1 MKSFYLRLTKYVDLF
16 LKITLLKRKQI
27 MQKLWI
33 VAAVLLI
40 VQACGSD
47 SNQFTIEGDMS
58 NASGEKMYLM
68 EITPDGTNKVDSVQL
83 DQDGRFTFEGYTNVA
98 KFFLVQT
105 GPRNSVTLVVEPGDQ
120 INLEADVNKLSEQY
134 QVEGSE
140 GSRQIMML
148 RNRLDNT
155 IASLDSLGRIYRE
168 NQGKEDMTALRDR
181 LNKESREIIQE
192 QKAYTKDFIDRNI
205 SSLSSLMALYQQVGP
220 RSYVLNPQED
230 FQYFEKVDSALMANY
245 PNSEPVKSLHSQV
258 EEMRK
263 RMESD
268 QASKQRLSIGNKA
281 PEIALP
287 NPQGDT
293 VALSELRGDYVLLDF
308 WASWCKPCRV
318 ENPNLVKAYK
328 RYSDQNFEIY
338 QVSLDKNRKDW
349 VNAIEKDNLDWHHV
363 SDLKFW
369 NSSAAQTY
377 NIRSIPANYLLNRK
391 GEIIDKNLRGDA
403 LQAKL
408 NEIFSDK

>member
-1 MKSFYLRLTKYVDLF
+1 
-16 LKITLLKRKQI
+16 
-27 MQKLWI
+27 MQNLWI

-40 VQACGSD
+40 AQACGGD
-47 SNQFTIEGDMS
+47 SNQFTIEGNMR
-58 NASGEKMYLM
+58 NTSGEEMYLV
-68 EITPDGTNKVDSVQL
+68 ELTPDGTNKVDSVQL
-83 DQDGRFTFEGYTNVA
+83 DQDGHFVFEGYTNVA
-98 KFFLVQT
+98 KFFLVQSDS
-105 GPRNSVTLVVEPGDQ
+105 RNSVTLVVEPGDQ
-120 INLEADVNKLSEQY
+120 ITLEADVNKLSEEY

-140 GSRQIMML
+140 GSREIMML
-148 RNRLDNT
+148 RNRLENT
-155 IASLDSLGRIYRE
+155 IASLDSLGKIYRE
-168 NQGKEDMTALRDR
+168 NQGQEDMTALRDR
-181 LNKESREIIQE
+181 LNKESRRIIE
-192 QKAYTKDFIDRNI
+192 QQKTYTKDFIDRNL

-230 FQYFEKVDSALMANY
+230 FNYFEKVDSALMANY

-258 EEMRK
+258 EEIRK
-263 RMESD
+263 RMEAD
-268 QASKQRLSIGNKA
+268 KTSKEKLAVGNKA

-293 VALSELRGDYVLLDF
+293 VALSGLRGNYVLLDF

-318 ENPNLVKAYK
+318 ENPNLVKAYN

-349 VNAIEKDNLDWHHV
+349 VSAIDKDDLDWYHV

-377 NIRSIPANYLLNRK
+377 NIRSIPANYLLNKK

>member
-1 MKSFYLRLTKYVDLF
+1 MKK
-16 LKITLLKRKQI
+16 LLI
-27 MQKLWI
+27 L
-33 VAAVLLI
+33 AAVLLI

-47 SNQFTIEGDMS
+47 SNEFTIEGNMS
-58 NASGEKMYLM
+58 NANGEEMYLV
-68 EITPDGTNKVDSVQL
+68 ELTPEGTNRVDSVQL
-83 DQDGRFTFEGYTNVA
+83 DEQGRFTFEGYTNVA

-105 GPRNSVTLVVEPGDQ
+105 GPRNSVTLVAEPGDH
-120 INLEADVNKLSEQY
+120 IKLTADVNELGEDY
-134 QVEGSE
+134 QVKGSE
-140 GSRQIMML
+140 GSREIMQL
-148 RNRLDNT
+148 RNRLEST

-168 NQGKEDMTALRDR
+168 NQGKEGMTGLRNR
-181 LNKESREIIQE
+181 LNQESQKIIQE
-192 QKAYTKDFIDRNI
+192 QKAYTRDFIDRNT

-230 FQYFEKVDSALMANY
+230 FKYFEKVDSALMANY

-258 EEMRK
+258 EEIRNK
-263 RMESD
+263 MEND
-268 QASKQRLSIGNKA
+268 EASKERLAIGNTA

-293 VALSELRGDYVLLDF
+293 VALSDLRGNYVLLDF

-318 ENPNLVKAYK
+318 ENPNLVKAYN
-328 RYSDQNFEIY
+328 RYGDQKFEIY

-349 VNAIEKDNLDWHHV
+349 VSAIEKDNLDWYHV

-377 NIRSIPANYLLNRK
+377 NIRSIPANYLLNAK

-408 NEIFSDK
+408 NEIFSGE

>member
-1 MKSFYLRLTKYVDLF
+1 
-16 LKITLLKRKQI
+16 
-27 MQKLWI
+27 MQNLWI

-40 VQACGSD
+40 AQACGGD
-47 SNQFTIEGDMS
+47 SNQFTIEGNMR
-58 NASGEKMYLM
+58 NASGEEMYLV

-83 DQDGRFTFEGYTNVA
+83 DQDGRFIFEGYTNVA
-98 KFFLVQT
+98 KFFLVQSD
-105 GPRNSVTLVVEPGDQ
+105 PRNSVTLVVEPGDQ
-120 INLEADVNKLSEQY
+120 ITLEADVNKLSEEY

-140 GSRQIMML
+140 GSREIMML
-148 RNRLDNT
+148 RNRLENT
-155 IASLDSLGRIYRE
+155 ISSLDSLGKIYRE
-168 NQGKEDMTALRDR
+168 NQGQEDMTALRDR
-181 LNKESREIIQE
+181 LNKESRRIIEQ
-192 QKAYTKDFIDRNI
+192 QKAYTKDFIDRNL

-230 FQYFEKVDSALMANY
+230 FNYFEKVDSALMANY

-258 EEMRK
+258 EEIRK
-263 RMESD
+263 RMEAD
-268 QASKQRLSIGNKA
+268 KASKEKLAVGNKA

-293 VALSELRGDYVLLDF
+293 VALSELRGNYVLLDF

-318 ENPNLVKAYK
+318 ENPNLVKAYN

-349 VNAIEKDNLDWHHV
+349 VSAIDKDDLDWYHV

-377 NIRSIPANYLLNRK
+377 NIRSIPANYLLNKK

-408 NEIFSDK
+408 NEIFSDQ

>member
-1 MKSFYLRLTKYVDLF
+1 
-16 LKITLLKRKQI
+16 
-27 MQKLWI
+27 MQNLWI

-40 VQACGSD
+40 AQACGGD
-47 SNQFTIEGDMS
+47 SNQFTIEGNMR
-58 NASGEKMYLM
+58 NTSGEEMYLV
-68 EITPDGTNKVDSVQL
+68 ELTPDGTNKVDSVQL
-83 DQDGRFTFEGYTNVA
+83 DQDGHFVFEGYTNVA
-98 KFFLVQT
+98 KFFLVQSDS
-105 GPRNSVTLVVEPGDQ
+105 RNSVTLVVEPGDQ
-120 INLEADVNKLSEQY
+120 ITLEADVNKLSEEY

-140 GSRQIMML
+140 GSREIMML
-148 RNRLDNT
+148 RNRLENT
-155 IASLDSLGRIYRE
+155 IASLDSLGEIYRE
-168 NQGKEDMTALRDR
+168 NQGQEDMTALRDR
-181 LNKESREIIQE
+181 LNKESRRIIE
-192 QKAYTKDFIDRNI
+192 QQKTYTKDFIDRNL

-230 FQYFEKVDSALMANY
+230 FNYFEKVDSALMANY

-258 EEMRK
+258 EEIRK
-263 RMESD
+263 RMEAD
-268 QASKQRLSIGNKA
+268 KTSKEKLAVGNKA

-293 VALSELRGDYVLLDF
+293 VALSGLRGNYVLLDF

-318 ENPNLVKAYK
+318 ENPNLVKAYN

-349 VNAIEKDNLDWHHV
+349 VSAIDKDDLDWYHV

-377 NIRSIPANYLLNRK
+377 NIRSIPANYLLNKK

>member
-1 MKSFYLRLTKYVDLF
+1 M
-16 LKITLLKRKQI
+16 LKMKQI
-27 MQKLWI
+27 MKNLWI
-33 VAAVLLI
+33 IAALLLI
-40 VQACGSD
+40 VQACGGD
-47 SNQFTIEGDMS
+47 SNQFAIEGNMS
-58 NASGEKMYLM
+58 NANGEEMYLV
-68 EITPDGTNKVDSVQL
+68 ELTPEGTNKVDSVQL
-83 DQDGRFTFEGYTNVA
+83 DQNGRFTFEGYTNVA

-120 INLEADVNKLSEQY
+120 ITLKADVNKMSEQY

-140 GSRQIMML
+140 GSREIMKL
-148 RNRLDNT
+148 RKRLENT
-155 IASLDSLGRIYRE
+155 IASLDSLGRIFRE
-168 NQGKEDMTALRDR
+168 NQGREDMTALRNR
-181 LNKESREIIQE
+181 LNKESQRIIQE

-205 SSLSSLMALYQQVGP
+205 SSLSSLMALYQQIGP

-230 FQYFEKVDSALMANY
+230 FNYFEKVDSALMANY

-258 EEMRK
+258 EEIRK
-263 RMESD
+263 QMEAD
-268 QASKQRLSIGNKA
+268 KAGKERLAVGNKA

-287 NPQGDT
+287 TPQGDT
-293 VALSELRGDYVLLDF
+293 VALSELRGNYVLLDF

-328 RYSDQNFEIY
+328 RFGNENFEIY

-349 VNAIEKDNLDWHHV
+349 VNAIEKDNLDWYHV

-377 NIRSIPANYLLNRK
+377 NIRSIPANYLLNTK

-408 NEIFSDK
+408 NEIFSDQ

>member
-1 MKSFYLRLTKYVDLF
+1 MK
-16 LKITLLKRKQI
+16 
-27 MQKLWI
+27 KLWI

-40 VQACGSD
+40 VQACGSN
-47 SNQFTIEGDMS
+47 SGEFTIEGNMK
-58 NASGEKMYLM
+58 NANGEEMYLV
-68 EITPDGTNKVDSVQL
+68 EITQEGTNKVDSVQL
-83 DQDGRFTFEGYTNVA
+83 DKEGHFTFNGYTNVA

-120 INLEADVNKLSEQY
+120 IELTADVNKLGEDY

-140 GSRQIMML
+140 GSREVMKL
-148 RNRLDNT
+148 NNRLKNT

-168 NQGKEDMTALRDR
+168 NQGKEGMTALRDR
-181 LNKESREIIQE
+181 LNQESRRIIQE
-192 QKAYTKDFIDRNI
+192 QKAYTRDFIDRNTT
-205 SSLSSLMALYQQVGP
+205 SLSSLMALYQQIGP
-220 RSYVLNPQED
+220 RSYVLSPQDD
-230 FQYFEKVDSALMANY
+230 FKYFEKVDSALMANY

-263 RMESD
+263 QMESD
-268 QASKQRLSIGNKA
+268 KSSKERLAIGNKA
-281 PEIALP
+281 PEITLP

-293 VALSELRGDYVLLDF
+293 VALSDLRGSYVLLDF

-318 ENPNLVKAYK
+318 ENPNLVKAHK
-328 RYSDQNFEIY
+328 RYSDENFEIY

-349 VNAIEKDNLDWHHV
+349 VNAIEKDNLDWYHV

-391 GEIIDKNLRGDA
+391 GEIIEKNLRGDA

-408 NEIFSDK
+408 NEIFAGE